1 MTLTIARLGHLGDG
15 IAETEAG
22 PVFVP
27 FTLPGEVVEG
37 EIDGDR
43 MAAPKVVTP
52 SALRVKAPCAHFRT
66 CGGCALQ
73 HVADGFVAEWK
84 AGIVAGALK
93 GQGLEADIRPTL
105 TSAPATR
112 RRATLAGRRTKKGA
126 LVGFHA
132 RASDMVVA
140 VPDCRL
146 LIPGIM
152 AALPGLEELV
162 KLAASRKGE
171 LALAVTATEA
181 GLDVDVSDAKEI
193 TPQDQMALGPLAA
206 AHGFARITWNGE
218 VAIQRAPPLVHVGR
232 VAVSPP
238 AGAFLQATAEAEAA
252 LTEFVRDAVRGAAKV
267 ADLFCGLGTFTLPL
281 AEAAEVHGVENDRPA
296 LDALDRARR
305 GTTGLKAIT
314 TEARD
319 LFRRPL
325 LTTELARFDAVVLDP
340 PRAGADAQVRELA
353 ASTVPT
359 IAYVSCNPVT
369 FARDARVLVAGGYRL
384 EHVQPVDQFRW
395 SPHVELAARF
405 TRPDI
410 GRT

>member
-15 IAETEAG
+15 IAETAAG

-43 MAAPKVVTP
+43 LAAPKVVTP
-52 SALRVKAPCAHFRT
+52 SALRVKAPCPHFRT

-73 HVADGFVAEWK
+73 HAADGFVAEWK

-93 GQGLEADIRPTL
+93 GQGLEARVLPTL
-105 TSAPATR
+105 TSGASTR

-132 RASDMVVA
+132 RASDLVVA

-146 LIPGIM
+146 LTPALM
-152 AALPGLEELV
+152 AAMPGLEELV

-171 LALAVTATEA
+171 VALAVTATEA

-193 TPQDQMALGPLAA
+193 TPQDRMALGPLAT
-206 AHGFARITWNGE
+206 AHRFARITWNGE
-218 VAIQRAPPLVHVGR
+218 VAIQREPPLVHVGR
-232 VAVSPP
+232 IAVNPP
-238 AGAFLQATAEAEAA
+238 AGSFLQATAEAEAA
-252 LTEFVRDAVRGAAKV
+252 LTAFVLDAVRGAAKV

-281 AEAAEVHGVENDRPA
+281 AEDAEVLGVEADRPA
-296 LDALDRARR
+296 LEALDRARR
-305 GTTGLKAIT
+305 GATGLKAVT

-325 LTTELARFDAVVLDP
+325 LPSELARFDAVVLDP
-340 PRAGADAQVRELA
+340 PRAGAEAQVRELA
-353 ASTVPT
+353 ASSVPK

-384 EHVQPVDQFRW
+384 EKVQPVDQFRW
-395 SPHVELAARF
+395 SPHVELAACF
-405 TRPDI
+405 TRPNI